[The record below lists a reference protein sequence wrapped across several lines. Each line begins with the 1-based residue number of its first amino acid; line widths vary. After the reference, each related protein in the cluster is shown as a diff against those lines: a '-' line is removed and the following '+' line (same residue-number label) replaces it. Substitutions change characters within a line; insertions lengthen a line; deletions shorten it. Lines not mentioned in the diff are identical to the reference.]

1 MKEIFYISKP
11 SWERGP
17 VKLLQINDER
27 SAAFNTGQRDLEV
40 SQKRATGLM
49 EQNRPIASALS
60 RDSGQDTSIHRGTA
74 IVAEGGG
81 QRGIYTAGVLD
92 AFLGAGFNPFEIGV
106 GASAG
111 AQNLSSYFI
120 SMPGYAKRAIAE
132 LSVSPDFMV
141 PYRWIGKRSVLDLD
155 MYFSRL
161 LDDPIYRFPCG
172 EIDKLAGRR
181 RLVFVATSKS
191 DLSATYLEPDSDSL
205 LTHMKASSA
214 VPFLYKGGVAVGS
227 EILVDGGVADP
238 VPVRRAHALGASRI
252 VVIRTVPG
260 NAATT
265 CWRQRLKALRLGRAM
280 PIAMSAMLE
289 RHEQAYDDAMQFIR
303 QPPAGVEIVQIAP
316 EVPLH
321 SQVFGSRS
329 TALMADY
336 AIGRQAGEAALEKLP
351 FWLQS
356 APLITKN
363 LVERLSQ
370 SNCLTNSPLAIEQI
384 RA

>member
-1 MKEIFYISKP
+1 M
-11 SWERGP
+11 
-17 VKLLQINDER
+17 D
-27 SAAFNTGQRDLEV
+27 
-40 SQKRATGLM
+40 
-49 EQNRPIASALS
+49 QNRPEASTS
-60 RDSGQDTSIHRGTA
+60 NRGTGQDTAIHSGTA

-132 LSVSPDFMV
+132 LSVTPNFMV
-141 PYRWIGKRSVLDLD
+141 PYRWLGKRSVLDLD

-161 LDDPIYRFPCG
+161 IDDPIYRFPCG

-181 RLVFVATSKS
+181 RLIFVATSKS
-191 DLSATYLEPDSDSL
+191 DLTATYLEPDSDSL
-205 LTHMKASSA
+205 LIHMKASSA

-227 EILVDGGVADP
+227 EMLVDGGVADP
-238 VPVRRAHALGASRI
+238 VPVRRAHALGANRI

-316 EVPLH
+316 EVPLQ

-329 TALMADY
+329 DALMADY

-351 FWLQS
+351 CWLQS
-356 APLITKN
+356 APLPSQCIG
-363 LVERLSQ
+363 ERRSRSKSHTSLH
-370 SNCLTNSPLAIEQI
+370 SPLNESEPDSKLEYEFESAN
-384 RA
+384 ATNP